1 MARTLTRPMF
11 RKGGMAQREE
21 YMGGGIKTIRPK
33 YMGGG
38 MTGIMSGIVPDAGL
52 TPRTG
57 FQTGKT
63 FEQIQEENRIK
74 QEIQNKSPFLTP
86 QQIDDE
92 YNKYVERLD
101 YEAGI
106 LENFE
111 DSGTGPGS
119 VFEKAQTD
127 LETARSGEGKEA
139 FIADLTKKE
148 KAKEKELIKKGI
160 IESDKSVFKDEDKP
174 KKEPSI
180 LEPTATT
187 QSEFRRVFGEYLPVI
202 EEQFKTDDDAA
213 VRDRY
218 LALAKFGAGLAA
230 QPGGDLVGAI
240 GKAAQKP
247 LDDLSVIAAQQR
259 KEKQTPKMLALQA
272 TLDTLK
278 QDGKSSVDKQIDF
291 QKLSKEAE
299 GISQDGQVGYG
310 EALMIAEAKA
320 TMGKEGGKYNSLYP
334 DTEKKLEKIKG
345 PKFFYT
351 KNGDLK
357 VVKDGETFTPEEWK
371 NSPLNKE

>member
-1 MARTLTRPMF
+1 M
-11 RKGGMAQREE
+11 GIDEE
-21 YMGGGIKTIRPK
+21 
-33 YMGGG
+33 
-38 MTGIMSGIVPDAGL
+38 
-52 TPRTG
+52 
-57 FQTGKT
+57 
-63 FEQIQEENRIK
+63 
-74 QEIQNKSPFLTP
+74 
-86 QQIDDE
+86 
-92 YNKYVERLD
+92 
-101 YEAGI
+101 
-106 LENFE
+106 
-111 DSGTGPGS
+111 GPGT
-119 VFEKAQTD
+119 FLEGTQTD
-127 LETARSGEGKEA
+127 LGTARSEEGKKA

>member
-11 RKGGMAQREE
+11 RKGGMARREE

-57 FQTGKT
+57 FQTGES
-63 FEQIQEENRIK
+63 FAQIQEKNKIK
-74 QEIQNKSPFLTP
+74 QEIRNKSPFLTP
-86 QQIDDE
+86 QQIDNE
-92 YNKYVERLD
+92 YNKYVEGLED
-101 YEAGI
+101 QTGMLMGI
-106 LENFE
+106 EE
-111 DSGTGPGS
+111 EGPGTFLEGEQ
-119 VFEKAQTD
+119 VD
-127 LETARSGEGKEA
+127 LGTARSGEGKEA

-174 KKEPSI
+174 KKEPPI

-187 QSEFRRVFGEYLPVI
+187 QSEFRRIFGEYLPVI

>member
-11 RKGGMAQREE
+11 RKGGMARREE
-21 YMGGGIKTIRPK
+21 YMGGGITTPRIKR
-33 YMGGG
+33 MGGG
-38 MTGIMSGIVPDAGL
+38 MTGIMSGIIPDAGL
-52 TPRTG
+52 TPRAG
-57 FQTGKT
+57 FQTGES
-63 FEQIQEENRIK
+63 FAQIQEKNRIK

-86 QQIDDE
+86 QQIEDE
-92 YNKYVERLD
+92 YNKYVEGLED
-101 YEAGI
+101 QTGMLMGI
-106 LENFE
+106 DEE
-111 DSGTGPGS
+111 GPGTFLEGEQ
-119 VFEKAQTD
+119 VD
-127 LETARSGEGKEA
+127 LGTARSGEGKEA

-310 EALMIAEAKA
+310 EALMIAETKA
-320 TMGKEGGKYNSLYP
+320 AMGKEGGKYNSLYP
-334 DTEKKLEKIKG
+334 ETKEKLKKIKG
-345 PKFFYT
+345 PKFYYT
-351 KNGDLK
+351 VDGELK
-357 VVKDGETFTPEEWK
+357 VVKNGKTFTPEEWAIE
-371 NSPLNKE
+371 PKEE

>member
-11 RKGGMAQREE
+11 RKGGMARREE

-57 FQTGKT
+57 FQEGES
-63 FEQIQEENRIK
+63 FAQIQEKNKIK
-74 QEIQNKSPFLTP
+74 QEIRNKSPFLTP

-92 YNKYVERLD
+92 YNKYVEGLED
-101 YEAGI
+101 QTGMLMGI
-106 LENFE
+106 EE
-111 DSGTGPGS
+111 EGPGTFLEGEQ
-119 VFEKAQTD
+119 VD
-127 LETARSGEGKEA
+127 LGTARSEEGKKA

-247 LDDLSVIAAQQR
+247 FDDLSVIAAQQR

-299 GISQDGQVGYG
+299 SISEDGQVGYG
-310 EALMIAEAKA
+310 AAYMIAETKA
-320 TMGKEGGKYNSLYP
+320 AMGKEGGKYNSLYP
-334 DTEKKLEKIKG
+334 DTEKKLKKIEG
-345 PKFFYT
+345 PKYYYT

-357 VVKDGETFTPEEWK
+357 VVKDGDTFTPEEWK
-371 NSPLNKE
+371 NSPLNKQ

>member
-11 RKGGMAQREE
+11 RKGGMARREE

>member
-11 RKGGMAQREE
+11 RKGGMARREE

-57 FQTGKT
+57 FQTGES
-63 FEQIQEENRIK
+63 FEQIQEKNRIK

-92 YNKYVERLD
+92 YNKYVDGLD

-106 LENFE
+106 LEDFE

-174 KKEPSI
+174 EKEPPI

-187 QSEFRRVFGEYLPVI
+187 QSEFRRIFGEYLPVI

-320 TMGKEGGKYNSLYP
+320 VMGKEGGKYNSLYP
-334 DTEKKLEKIKG
+334 ETKEKLKKIRK
-345 PKFFYT
+345 
-351 KNGDLK
+351 
-357 VVKDGETFTPEEWK
+357 
-371 NSPLNKE
+371 S

>member
-11 RKGGMAQREE
+11 RKGGMARREE

-57 FQTGKT
+57 FQTGES
-63 FEQIQEENRIK
+63 FAQIQEKNKIK
-74 QEIQNKSPFLTP
+74 QEIRNKSPFLTP

-92 YNKYVERLD
+92 YNKYVDGLD

-106 LENFE
+106 LEDFE

-174 KKEPSI
+174 EKEPPI

-187 QSEFRRVFGEYLPVI
+187 QSEFRRIFGEYLPVI

>member
-11 RKGGMAQREE
+11 RKGGMARREE

-57 FQTGKT
+57 FQTGES
-63 FEQIQEENRIK
+63 FAQIQEKNRIK

-92 YNKYVERLD
+92 YNKYVEGLED
-101 YEAGI
+101 QTGMLMGI
-106 LENFE
+106 EE
-111 DSGTGPGS
+111 EGPGTFLEGEQ
-119 VFEKAQTD
+119 VD
-127 LETARSGEGKEA
+127 LGTARSEEGKKA

-174 KKEPSI
+174 EKEPPI

-187 QSEFRRVFGEYLPVI
+187 QSEFRRIFGEYLPVI

-320 TMGKEGGKYNSLYP
+320 AMGKEGGKYNSLYP

>member
-11 RKGGMAQREE
+11 RKGGMARREE

-57 FQTGKT
+57 FQTGES
-63 FEQIQEENRIK
+63 FAQIQEKNKIK
-74 QEIQNKSPFLTP
+74 QEIRNKSPFLTP
-86 QQIDDE
+86 QQIDNE
-92 YNKYVERLD
+92 YNKYVEGLED
-101 YEAGI
+101 QTGMLMGI
-106 LENFE
+106 EE
-111 DSGTGPGS
+111 EGPGTFLEGEQ
-119 VFEKAQTD
+119 VD
-127 LETARSGEGKEA
+127 LGTARSGEGKEA

-174 KKEPSI
+174 EKEPPI

-187 QSEFRRVFGEYLPVI
+187 QSEFRRIFGEYLPVI

-218 LALAKFGAGLAA
+218 LALAKFGAGLAS

-278 QDGKSSVDKQIDF
+278 QDGKSSVDKQINF